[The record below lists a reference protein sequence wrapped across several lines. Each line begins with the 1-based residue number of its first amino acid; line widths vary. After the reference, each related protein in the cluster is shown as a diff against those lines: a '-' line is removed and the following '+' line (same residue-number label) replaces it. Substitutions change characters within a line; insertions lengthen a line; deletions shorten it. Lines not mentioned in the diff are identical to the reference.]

1 MIPRRPDSPD
11 SVLFARLLDARI
23 GQGDLN
29 LLGLDSHALGALIDR
44 HFVDDASLEMAKG
57 IAAPQH
63 PFFDELRGLL
73 VWNDVTANEHR
84 EDARC
89 LASIIAATSLRP
101 DHLWRDLGLSGRDDV
116 TAMLERHYPQLIAR
130 NVENLRWKKF
140 LAQEVAHAKGEAP
153 TCAPGCP
160 GCEDFGFCYPGVAPL
175 RRN

>member
-1 MIPRRPDSPD
+1 MTPRHPDAPD
-11 SVLFARLLDARI
+11 SVLFARLVDARI
-23 GQGDLN
+23 GQGDLH
-29 LLGLDSHALGALIDR
+29 LLGLDSPALGALIDR
-44 HFVDDASLEMAKG
+44 HFIDDASRDLANE

-63 PFFDELRGLL
+63 PFFAELRGLL
-73 VWNDVTANEHR
+73 IWNDITKHA

-89 LASIIAATSLRP
+89 LASIIAAASLRP

-175 RRN
+175 LRN